1 MRMTKSF
8 LKKKKITKWK
18 QASLKQASRCLHTAG
33 PWAPRPPAC
42 VIRWHRPKTLL
53 STCHPLFSVF
63 RPGQAGHL
71 AASSTLR
78 ARPSRLQRHARP
90 APPTPPAP
98 APRGPSVTLSA
109 SAAPPPAEGC
119 CASAEQAAM
128 GSLRGLRLAAGETRG
143 CGRQEGASPVGVSYL
158 LHPWEDRSD

>member
-1 MRMTKSF
+1 MEAGYP
-8 LKKKKITKWK
+8 
-18 QASLKQASRCLHTAG
+18 QGHSRCLHTAG

-53 STCHPLFSVF
+53 STCHPLSSVF

-78 ARPSRLQRHARP
+78 ARPSRPLRHARP
-90 APPTPPAP
+90 AHPTSARPTRALGDIERQRRPA
-98 APRGPSVTLSA
+98 
-109 SAAPPPAEGC
+109 AEGC
-119 CASAEQAAM
+119 CASAVQAAM
-128 GSLRGLRLAAGETRG
+128 GSLRGLRLAAGEKRG